1 LLAIKNSKIVLNSKY
16 RFVYLLI
23 GFSGVIGLAYLIVDT
38 YPFIDPGYVLLIAA
52 ADMVFFFLAYKT
64 YPL

>member
-1 LLAIKNSKIVLNSKY
+1 
-16 RFVYLLI
+16 LI